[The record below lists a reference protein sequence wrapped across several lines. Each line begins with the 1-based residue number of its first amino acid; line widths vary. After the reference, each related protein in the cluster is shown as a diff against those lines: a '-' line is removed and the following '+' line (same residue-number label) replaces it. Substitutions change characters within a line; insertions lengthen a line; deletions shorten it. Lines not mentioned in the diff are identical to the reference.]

1 MKAAVKS
8 VCSAIALLLVFP
20 WALCE
25 RLARKA
31 MGRDV
36 WFLTHAEFL
45 SLLPGKTGYF
55 LRNAYYHLTL
65 RRCPLN
71 CCFHFGTIF
80 THSEAEV
87 GERVCT
93 GFHCIIGTATIGD
106 DTMFAQGV
114 QVLSGKFQHGIHDP
128 SVAFQDQP
136 GVLTRIHIGRNCW
149 VGTNAILMA
158 DVGKNSVV
166 AAGTMVTRA
175 VPDDKLVMGNPA
187 RIMSKEL
194 SAAARGNPPE
204 KHAADEPHVT
214 PVLEGKS

>member
-1 MKAAVKS
+1 MKAVVKS
-8 VCSAIALLLVFP
+8 VCYALALLLVFP
-20 WALCE
+20 WALGE
-25 RLARKA
+25 ILVRKA

-36 WFLTHAEFL
+36 WFVTHAEFL
-45 SLLPGKTGYF
+45 SLLPGKMGYF
-55 LRNAYYHLTL
+55 VRNAYYHLTL
-65 RRCPLN
+65 RRCPLS

-93 GFHCIIGTATIGD
+93 GFHCIIGMATIGD

-114 QVLSGKFQHGIHDP
+114 QVLSGKFQHGISDTN
-128 SVAFQDQP
+128 VAFQEQP

-149 VGTNAILMA
+149 VGTNAIIMA

-166 AAGTMVTRA
+166 AAGTIVTRA
-175 VPDDKLVMGNPA
+175 VPDDKLAMGNPA

-194 SAAARGNPPE
+194 SAAAKGSPPE
-204 KHAADEPHVT
+204 SPVDEEKVT
-214 PVLEGKS
+214 PVLKGES

>member
-1 MKAAVKS
+1 MKAVVKS
-8 VCSAIALLLVFP
+8 VCYALALLLVFP
-20 WALCE
+20 WALGE
-25 RLARKA
+25 ILVRKA

-36 WFLTHAEFL
+36 WFVTHAEFL
-45 SLLPGKTGYF
+45 SLLPGKMGYF
-55 LRNAYYHLTL
+55 VRNAYYHLTL
-65 RRCPLN
+65 RRCPLS

-93 GFHCIIGTATIGD
+93 GFHCIIGMVTIGD

-114 QVLSGKFQHGIHDP
+114 QVLSGKFQHGISDTN
-128 SVAFQDQP
+128 VAFQEQP

-149 VGTNAILMA
+149 VGTNAIIMA

-166 AAGTMVTRA
+166 AAGTIVTRA
-175 VPDDKLVMGNPA
+175 VPDDKMAMGNPA

-194 SAAARGNPPE
+194 SAAAKGSPPE
-204 KHAADEPHVT
+204 SSADEEKVT
-214 PVLEGKS
+214 PVLKGES